1 MNYNLA
7 KHLIE
12 KTRFRVS
19 YLGSRSGS
27 GSIFIGNGSAD
38 PDPDPDPYQN
48 EMDPQHCSKDC
59 NINLVSIP
67 SPLVSLSEEMSSYF
81 GT

>member
-38 PDPDPDPYQN
+38 PDPDPYQN
-48 EMDPQHCSKDC
+48 EMDPQHCRYGFRSTKQS
-59 NINLVSIP
+59 NLKLIWI
-67 SPLVSLSEEMSSYF
+67 
-81 GT
+81 